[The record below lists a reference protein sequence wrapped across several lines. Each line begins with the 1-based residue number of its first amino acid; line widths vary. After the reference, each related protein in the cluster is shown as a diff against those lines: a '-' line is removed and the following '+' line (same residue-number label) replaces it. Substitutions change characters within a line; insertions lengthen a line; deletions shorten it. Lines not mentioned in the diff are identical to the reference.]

1 MLEQGE
7 GLLRKRQLELAHFVT
22 PQIRASCMNSSR
34 FSWSIPQRF
43 PWAVGLV
50 LAAIPMF
57 AQLMMGAN
65 VLMVLTSGVVC
76 VLGFSAIQIYGV
88 YNAGSLLLFLYVVN
102 NIWLASYFKILLGQT
117 IDSNLLA
124 PTEAVATILV
134 GTVELFAAFALVN
147 SVPVGRPLLRPRN
160 DPKFLQYLSTAC
172 FLLGTLFWALNL
184 FYSRNIGVV
193 GIGAQGFG
201 GFAQFNS
208 LLYMGIIAGTAA
220 ILVRSCGRRSI
231 SGTLLAMLMAEMLMG
246 LTQDAK
252 TNVILPFVSYLLT
265 TIFYRRAITA
275 RQVAASFVAGFLF
288 VFIFA
293 PAVHY
298 YRAAGILGV
307 SLGERITY
315 LVEHRSDFLS
325 LKTLERYRHAANE
338 NLEESS
344 HCYNYFG
351 EGHKMFM
358 GRFASVQQ
366 IDPIIAETDR
376 QGTLGGSVIWPAF
389 ERLAPSFIAPNKP
402 VITEGNQIVCRLGLV
417 PSSFIGFPPV
427 PIVAQVYAGYGL
439 LGLFV
444 FPFFT
449 FFVFLLVLK
458 KVGWSLYRNIY
469 GIFFFSSFV
478 FINAA
483 QWSLSQYVGATLR
496 GMPLLAFML
505 LVLDL
510 GYWWYYKIG
519 LFFRAERL

>member
-88 YNAGSLLLFLYVVN
+88 YNAGSLLLFLYVAN
-102 NIWLASYFKILLGQT
+102 NIWLACYSKILFGQT
-117 IDSNLLA
+117 LGSNLLV
-124 PTEAVATILV
+124 PIEAVATILV

-160 DPKFLQYLSTAC
+160 DPKFLQFLSIAC
-172 FLLGTLFWALNL
+172 FLIGLLFWALNL
-184 FYSRNIGVV
+184 FYSRSVGLVGV
-193 GIGAQGFG
+193 GAQGFG

-208 LLYMGIIAGTAA
+208 LFYMGIISGTASV
-220 ILVRSCGRRSI
+220 LVRSGGRRSI
-231 SGTLLAMLMAEMLMG
+231 SVMVLAMLMAELLMG

-252 TNVILPFVSYLLT
+252 TNVALPFVSYLLT
-265 TIFYRRAITA
+265 TIFYRRVITA
-275 RQVAASFVAGFLF
+275 RQVAFFLIGGILF
-288 VFIFA
+288 VFVFA

-298 YRAAGILGV
+298 YRIAGILGV
-307 SLGERITY
+307 SLRERITY
-315 LVEHRSDFLS
+315 LEEHGSDLLS
-325 LKTLERYRHAANE
+325 LKTLEQYQNEASE
-338 NLEESS
+338 NLAKSQS
-344 HCYNYFG
+344 YYNYFG
-351 EGHKMFM
+351 EGHQMLL
-358 GRFASVQQ
+358 GRLASIQQ

-389 ERLAPSFIAPNKP
+389 ERLLPSFIDAEKP
-402 VITEGNQIVCRLGLV
+402 VIIEASQIVSRFGLV
-417 PSSFIGFPPV
+417 RPSYIGFPTV
-427 PIVAQVYAGYGL
+427 PLVAQAYAGYGT

-449 FFVFLLVLK
+449 FFVFLLILK
-458 KVGWSLYRNIY
+458 KIGWTLYRNVY
-469 GIFFFSSFV
+469 GIFFFSSFI

-483 QWSLSQYVGATLR
+483 QWSFSQYIGATLR
-496 GMPLLAFML
+496 GIPLLAVVL
-505 LVLDL
+505 LALEK
-510 GYWWYYKIG
+510 GYRTYHRRG
-519 LFFRAERL
+519 LFFRPSRS